1 MAVGKHW
8 VQIYTWLIHSG
19 VAKRYSVGTC
29 GIICHMRSW
38 LTATWYHLSKTN
50 GINNVQANA
59 ALSIREREGGK
70 REGAVGGGG
79 TEFETETDRQEQ
91 TESETDNDR
100 HKGKDR
106 PSESDTQGKQRLRS
120 RQTDRKRQTDR
131 RRQTD
136 RKRQTETM
144 QCGRGVGG

>member
-79 TEFETETDRQEQ
+79 GGGL
-91 TESETDNDR
+91 SL
-100 HKGKDR
+100 
-106 PSESDTQGKQRLRS
+106 RL
-120 RQTDRKRQTDR
+120 RQTDRNRQKARQIMIDIRVKTD
-131 RRQTD
+131 QASLTHKGNKD
-136 RKRQTETM
+136 
-144 QCGRGVGG
+144 